1 MANVQEANVQKANV
15 KIANGNAVI
24 ALENFVTIFLDGGSP
39 GEKRGFFGLP
49 PPLPPRGVQSKKSP
63 SGDHPEVK
71 TFQMSYQRSPW
82 VLPEAVFFLTNA
94 ELEPDDT

>member
-15 KIANGNAVI
+15 EIANGNTVI

-39 GEKRGFFGLP
+39 GEKRFSGLP
-49 PPLPPRGVQSKKSP
+49 PPLPPRGVQCKKWP

-71 TFQMSYQRSPW
+71 TFQMNYQLSPW
-82 VLPEAVFFLTNA
+82 MLPEAVIFLKNA
-94 ELEPDDT
+94 ELESDDT